1 MFPPATKT
9 SPPIKTFTRNNTHS
23 HRGTHSSVVLLTL
36 LPIAGTLGTTASAF
50 AAFASMEYIKIYSAI
65 TVSVR
70 VNIVYK

>member
-9 SPPIKTFTRNNTHS
+9 SPPIKTLIYSSTRS
-23 HRGTHSSVVLLTL
+23 YRGTYSTATPLALLL
-36 LPIAGTLGTTASAF
+36 IANTLGTTASAF